1 MESCEEEGIGIHC
14 TFRMMAFT
22 KFGHMLTRYVHTLNA
37 KSLHVCGWMFMH
49 VYYVLQCVEPY
60 TSLSLSLPPSAELTQ
75 QELDVIP
82 VTQSTYMQKNKL
94 KFLLGKV
101 DQLLGITP
109 DQRKWTIKGR
119 KSVSIA

>member
-1 MESCEEEGIGIHC
+1 
-14 TFRMMAFT
+14 
-22 KFGHMLTRYVHTLNA
+22 MLYQAWYL
-37 KSLHVCGWMFMH
+37 
-49 VYYVLQCVEPY
+49 
-60 TSLSLSLPPSAELTQ
+60 SLSLSLPPLAELTQ

-109 DQRKWTIKGR
+109 DQRKWTIKGKE
-119 KSVSIA
+119 KSQSAFAQYLMLREWAWLLTHTHTL

>member
-1 MESCEEEGIGIHC
+1 MFIC
-14 TFRMMAFT
+14 
-22 KFGHMLTRYVHTLNA
+22 VHGYLYN
-37 KSLHVCGWMFMH
+37 V
-49 VYYVLQCVEPY
+49 QCNEPYY
-60 TSLSLSLPPSAELTQ
+60 TSLSLPPLAELTQ

-109 DQRKWTIKGR
+109 DQRKWTIKG
-119 KSVSIA
+119 KKKGLSALHNI

>member
-1 MESCEEEGIGIHC
+1 
-14 TFRMMAFT
+14 
-22 KFGHMLTRYVHTLNA
+22 
-37 KSLHVCGWMFMH
+37 
-49 VYYVLQCVEPY
+49 
-60 TSLSLSLPPSAELTQ
+60 LTQ

-109 DQRKWTIKGR
+109 DQRKWTIKGKKVR
-119 KSVSIA
+119 Q

>member
-1 MESCEEEGIGIHC
+1 M
-14 TFRMMAFT
+14 
-22 KFGHMLTRYVHTLNA
+22 YVGGCL
-37 KSLHVCGWMFMH
+37 
-49 VYYVLQCVEPY
+49 YYDICIQCYVEPD
-60 TSLSLSLPPSAELTQ
+60 TSLSPSLPPLAELTQ

-109 DQRKWTIKGR
+109 DQRKWTIKG
-119 KSVSIA
+119 KKNLSVLHNT

>member
-1 MESCEEEGIGIHC
+1 MWVD
-14 TFRMMAFT
+14 
-22 KFGHMLTRYVHTLNA
+22 VHICMCA
-37 KSLHVCGWMFMH
+37 YRVQW
-49 VYYVLQCVEPY
+49 CVELDSCLLALLLLYFHALSTPF
-60 TSLSLSLPPSAELTQ
+60 SAPFLLLSLLLAELTQ

-109 DQRKWTIKGR
+109 EQRKWSIKGKKVR
-119 KSVSIA
+119 IYNAFLARY

>member
-1 MESCEEEGIGIHC
+1 MD
-14 TFRMMAFT
+14 
-22 KFGHMLTRYVHTLNA
+22 VHTCMCA
-37 KSLHVCGWMFMH
+37 YRVQW
-49 VYYVLQCVEPY
+49 CVELDSCLLALLLLHFHALS
-60 TSLSLSLPPSAELTQ
+60 TAFFTLSLFLSLLLAELTQ

-109 DQRKWTIKGR
+109 EQRKWSIKG
-119 KSVSIA
+119 KKISNIQCIFGSILKFSQEYIFH

>member
-1 MESCEEEGIGIHC
+1 MWVDVYIMICV
-14 TFRMMAFT
+14 
-22 KFGHMLTRYVHTLNA
+22 YNA
-37 KSLHVCGWMFMH
+37 MSSLIP
-49 VYYVLQCVEPY
+49 L
-60 TSLSLSLPPSAELTQ
+60 SLSLSLSLLPPLAELTQ

-109 DQRKWTIKGR
+109 DQRKWTIKGKE
-119 KSVSIA
+119 KSLSALHNTFVA

>member
-1 MESCEEEGIGIHC
+1 
-14 TFRMMAFT
+14 
-22 KFGHMLTRYVHTLNA
+22 
-37 KSLHVCGWMFMH
+37 MH
-49 VYYVLQCVEPY
+49 VYYILQCVEPY

-109 DQRKWTIKGR
+109 DQRKWTIKGKR
-119 KSVSIA
+119 ACQ

>member
-1 MESCEEEGIGIHC
+1 MYIQ
-14 TFRMMAFT
+14 
-22 KFGHMLTRYVHTLNA
+22 Y
-37 KSLHVCGWMFMH
+37 
-49 VYYVLQCVEPY
+49 CVEPG
-60 TSLSLSLPPSAELTQ
+60 TSLPPLAELTQ

-109 DQRKWTIKGR
+109 DQRKWTIKG
-119 KSVSIA
+119 K